1 MKIQCPNCSYTRE
14 MPDDRI
20 PDGVLT
26 ARCPQCGQTFRFSKQ
41 DAARSFEKPQ
51 SAVRL
56 PADGRR
62 PEEGHA
68 FDPELPQGAIVRE
81 PAQDPF
87 ARSEELRTNRPS
99 AAPEESGAAEPRQ
112 PDPGQTVRESTEQHE
127 SGNAQQASTRQVL
140 HEGQDTEKDRQSGRS
155 SEDGEE
161 GRFNPWE
168 CASTLQEYV
177 QAFYQTCLR
186 VMFAPQRFFAGIEP
200 RPVLLALIFFLTV
213 CVLQTVIEHVWG
225 LVFFSYIMPLSTT
238 TDPQLKELG
247 ELLSSKGNFLAWLLL
262 RCAMLCL
269 QLYIFAGI
277 LYLCWRLLAPDQ
289 VEFSVILQ
297 VLCYA
302 QAPMILSLIPGV
314 GTLVGMIWGV
324 VCSMV
329 GFRAALRLSWPQT
342 LLGVTPL
349 LLLILFSYMHVLSFL
364 G

>member
-1 MKIQCPNCSYTRE
+1 MKVQCPNCSYTRD

-41 DAARSFEKPQ
+41 NAARDPEKPQ

-56 PADGRR
+56 PADGRLSAENR
-62 PEEGHA
+62 PA
-68 FDPELPQGAIVRE
+68 DPELPSGAIVRE
-81 PAQDPF
+81 QAKDPF
-87 ARSEELRTNRPS
+87 ARPAERPS
-99 AAPEESGAAEPRQ
+99 DQTAGPRDDRSRMSGAGQAEAREAREDRQ
-112 PDPGQTVRESTEQHE
+112 TAAGSHAFSGHE
-127 SGNAQQASTRQVL
+127 EEDVEDVPQ
-140 HEGQDTEKDRQSGRS
+140 DRQSARQ
-155 SEDGEE
+155 DVEE
-161 GRFNPWE
+161 ATSFNPWE
-168 CASTLQEYV
+168 CAGTLQEYMA
-177 QAFYQTCLR
+177 AFYQTCLR

-200 RPVLLALIFFLTV
+200 RPVLLALVFFLTV
-213 CVLQTVIEHVWG
+213 CALQTVIEHVWG

-238 TDPQLKELG
+238 TDPQLRELG
-247 ELLSSKGNFLAWLLL
+247 EMLSSKGNFLTWLLL

-277 LYLCWRLLAPDQ
+277 LYLCWRLLAPGR

-324 VCSMV
+324 VCSIV
-329 GFRAALRLSWPQT
+329 GCRAALRLSWSQT
-342 LLGVTPL
+342 MLGVTPL